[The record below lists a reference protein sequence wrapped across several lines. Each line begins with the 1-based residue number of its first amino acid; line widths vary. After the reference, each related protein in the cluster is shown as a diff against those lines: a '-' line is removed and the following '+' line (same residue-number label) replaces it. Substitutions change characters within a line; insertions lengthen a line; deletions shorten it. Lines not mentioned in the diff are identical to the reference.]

1 MSRWIWLALA
11 ALLLAGV
18 LLALREAALPVE
30 VAKVSRGTLAVDVEE
45 EVRTRLRVRERITVP
60 LPGRIDRV
68 ELRPGD
74 RVQAGQTI
82 VTLTA
87 GPAPRLD
94 SAQRERLQAEWVA
107 AQADQ
112 RRVEAQSTAA
122 QAAAE
127 LAEQEWRRAEA
138 LANEQVLAPAEVD
151 RALAEL
157 QVRRGEASAAIA
169 ATRAAAARTASLQ
182 ALLDP
187 DQGQPQQLPLTSP
200 IDGIVLRRLRES
212 SGAVAPG
219 EVLLEIGA
227 SEPLEIIGELLSE
240 DAIQLQPGA
249 RVLLHGWGGSEELLA
264 RVERVEP
271 AAFTKVSALGVEEQ
285 RVLVIAL
292 PDPAGATWPAL
303 GDGYRL
309 RARYLIWEGDD
320 RLLVPTAALQ
330 HDRDGWSALR
340 VVDGVATRTTVQL
353 GRRNALQAE
362 VLDGL
367 TEGDRVV
374 LYGDDRVGDGRR
386 VEFEDVD

>member
-292 PDPAGATWPAL
+292 PDPAGGSWPAL

-340 VVDGVATRTTVQL
+340 VVDGVANRATVQL

>member
-340 VVDGVATRTTVQL
+340 VVDGVANRATVQL

>member
-292 PDPAGATWPAL
+292 PDPAGGSWPAL

>member
-18 LLALREAALPVE
+18 LLALREPALPVE
-30 VAKVSRGTLAVDVEE
+30 VAKVSHGTLAVDVEE

-340 VVDGVATRTTVQL
+340 VVDGVANRATVQL